1 MNSLHII
8 AKAPMSASIAE
19 LNAVIDEGDVLIFIE
34 DGVYF
39 ARTEFSPSPSSAPR
53 FRHLECYFLK
63 EDLAARG
70 IEVIEGMQTVDTRG
84 FVALSA
90 RLPRSVSWY

>member
-1 MNSLHII
+1 MIMNSLQII
-8 AKAPMSASIAE
+8 AKAPTSASIAE
-19 LNAVIDEGDVLIFIE
+19 LSAIVDEGDVLIFIE
-34 DGVYF
+34 DGIYF
-39 ARTEFSPSPSSAPR
+39 ARTEFSPSSAPR
-53 FRHLECYFLK
+53 FKHLECYFLE

-70 IEVIEGMQTVDTRG
+70 IDILEGMQTVDTRG